1 MNRPKSLLQ
10 SLAGLEVMACLFIA
24 AIFVSIVLVGRL
36 SRGAAEAPS
45 ETNTFPPMCSDAPIA
60 ERIDALMQ
68 AIPLPQVGY
77 DQPPIISLPESQGY
91 HFISGS
97 AELSEEFRTKLGS
110 GVTER
115 LIEIATHYGLD
126 VIEVVGHTDEVPV
139 SSATSNL
146 DAHLLPFLRGEG
158 SVQQLAFADN
168 AGLGISRAAA
178 VVKELAQNP
187 LLGRFTII
195 PLSAGQTVL
204 SNGILSTGA
213 TNRGGEEDRR
223 RIEIRLRRSATV
235 DAGRP
240 GGEVVA
246 LNRGGTAPVNVAAR

>member
-1 MNRPKSLLQ
+1 MNRRPRSLLQ
-10 SLAGLEVMACLFIA
+10 SLAGLEAMACLFIA

-36 SRGAAEAPS
+36 SRGAPACPADPE
-45 ETNTFPPMCSDAPIA
+45 TFPPMCTDAPIA
-60 ERIDALMQ
+60 ERIAALME
-68 AIPLPQVGY
+68 AATPPAPSGY
-77 DQPPIISLPESQGY
+77 DQPPIISLRESQGY

-97 AELSEEFRTKLGS
+97 AELSEDFKTKLG
-110 GVTER
+110 GDVTDR

-146 DAHLLPFLRGEG
+146 DAHLLSFLRGEG

-187 LLGRFTII
+187 RLSGFTVI
-195 PLSAGQTVL
+195 PLSAGQAVL
-204 SNGILSTGA
+204 SDGTLSTGA
-213 TNRGGEEDRR
+213 SVRGSEEDRR
-223 RIEIRLRRSATV
+223 RIEVRLRRSAA
-235 DAGRP
+235 AGARP
-240 GGEVVA
+240 GDVK
-246 LNRGGTAPVNVAAR
+246 P